1 MGQQLARF
9 VAWHEIAEA
18 DRTTIAQPTFAVVV
32 ARSAKGVV
40 LVFNRYRKVWE
51 LPGGLIDTGET
62 PRSCAARE
70 LAEES
75 GCVARNLEWLGLVEV
90 EDGRS
95 HFGAVFACDVDAVPE
110 SFSSDEIGDIT
121 TCLRDSRP
129 QPLGNCDTEL
139 LNRFG

>member
-9 VAWHEIAEA
+9 VAWYEISEA
-18 DRTTIAQPTFAVVV
+18 DHTTVAEPTFAVVV

-51 LPGGLIDTGET
+51 LPGGLIDPGES
-62 PRSCAARE
+62 PRDCGVRE

-75 GCVARNLEWLGLVEV
+75 GCTARNVGWLGLVEV

-110 SFSSDEIGDIT
+110 SFSSDEIGGIT
-121 TCLRDSRP
+121 TCRRDSRP
-129 QPLGNCDTEL
+129 KPLGNCDAEL

>member
-9 VAWHEIAEA
+9 VAWYEVSETGYASIAA
-18 DRTTIAQPTFAVVV
+18 PTFAVVV

-51 LPGGLIDTGET
+51 LPGGHIDAGES
-62 PRSCAARE
+62 PRSCAGRE

-75 GCVARNLEWLGLVEV
+75 GCVARNLQWLGLVEV
-90 EDGRS
+90 EDGRP

-121 TCLRDSRP
+121 TCRRDGRP
-129 QPLGNCDTEL
+129 QPLGHCDTEL

>member
-9 VAWHEIAEA
+9 TAWYEISEAEYAGVAE
-18 DRTTIAQPTFAVVV
+18 PTFAVVV
-32 ARSAKGVV
+32 AHSPKGVV

-51 LPGGLIDTGET
+51 LPGGLIDPGET
-62 PRSCAARE
+62 PRSGAARE
-70 LAEES
+70 LTEES
-75 GCVARNLEWLGLVEV
+75 GCTALNLVWLGLVEV

-95 HFGAVFACDVDAVPE
+95 HFGAVFRCDVDAVPD

-121 TCLRDSRP
+121 TCRRDSLP
-129 QPLGNCDTEL
+129 QPLGHCDTEL